1 MSPMSGLTLADF
13 DRDRWE
19 FGCCS
24 CLEFF
29 RKPNMEMDSCSGE
42 FEGEDGGYGGYF
54 AWAKENAGIAA
65 GDQVICREVPVKLTT
80 HLTLGEKEDG
90 QKTIN
95 EYVKE
100 CHIGRGSYGKVILYQ
115 KITDGKKYA
124 LKAFYK
130 SRLSKIRVTAFET
143 AWTDVLREVSIMKTI
158 EHPNIINLIE
168 VIDDPDSDRFY
179 MVLEY
184 VEGKWICDTSGSCG
198 GIGEDTS
205 RRRLR
210 DIISGLIYLHAHG
223 VVHGDIKPENLLV
236 TKNGVVKIGDFSI
249 SHTFED
255 DNDLLWRSPGTPVFT
270 APECCI
276 GLTYHGKTADVW
288 AVGVTLYCMVLGYC
302 PFIGDSI
309 QDTYDKIVHGP
320 LIIPE
325 NVDPDLKELLCGLL
339 CKDPS
344 QRITLES
351 AAMHP
356 WVVREAG
363 PIPHLSCKCKS
374 GNDSL
379 SEQDL
384 DTTEPSLE

>member
-54 AWAKENAGIAA
+54 CVGQGRTPGLPA
-65 GDQVICREVPVKLTT
+65 GDRVICREVPVKLTT

-90 QKTIN
+90 KKTIN

-100 CHIGRGSYGKVILYQ
+100 CNIGRGSYGKVILYQ

-143 AWTDVLREVSIMKTI
+143 AWTDVLRE
-158 EHPNIINLIE
+158 
-168 VIDDPDSDRFY
+168 
-179 MVLEY
+179 
-184 VEGKWICDTSGSCG
+184 
-198 GIGEDTS
+198 
-205 RRRLR
+205 
-210 DIISGLIYLHAHG
+210 G

-384 DTTEPSLE
+384 DTTEPSLKRVFDI